1 MVFSS
6 HEDAAGADILDM
18 LEPMM
23 HMKPCSLYLRPLCA
37 GLAFAAALAVWIPVY
52 SLRGSPPEGKTIPC
66 GGMMTSD
73 GTMLDQHRK
82 MMAEMT
88 AQDAELTELVARMN
102 KAPQA
107 QKIDL
112 LADIVS
118 RLVAQQTARHTR
130 MQNMRAAMRGC
141 MPMDPDSM
149 PGGMIMDM
157 GDKDIPKESR

>member
-1 MVFSS
+1 M
-6 HEDAAGADILDM
+6 
-18 LEPMM
+18 
-23 HMKPCSLYLRPLCA
+23 
-37 GLAFAAALAVWIPVY
+37 
-52 SLRGSPPEGKTIPC
+52 PC

-82 MMAEMT
+82 MMADMT

-112 LADIVS
+112 LADIVT

-130 MQNMRAAMRGC
+130 MQNMRAAMRGY

-149 PGGMIMDM
+149 PGSMMMDM
-157 GDKDIPKESR
+157 GDKDIPKESK